1 MKTIIRSS
9 LLALLATTASAVGTG
24 ACTTSVQQAV
34 QNPSFEDG
42 TTDWTIATG
51 GAGSVYD
58 TYRTSSAPDGSY
70 VIAINGDLASNGLSQ
85 TLTDLA
91 VGSTYTLSLY
101 WQLLSIG
108 TGTCSLNVYIDSAE
122 SSNVAAT
129 GQLTSASSAW
139 THVTGQ
145 WTATSTTHK
154 LMVDFTCTAGSFSS
168 NSEVN
173 FDDITF
179 TGPTVVNCPT
189 STAQTSTSTPT
200 PTPSVASA
208 SSSTPVVAMTSSSS
222 PAATSSPV
230 LFTSV
235 SVQSSSSSAVTIIPS
250 VRPSSAAV
258 RPSSSFPVQAS
269 SASSSVRVTPSLST
283 PAHQLSASSSSAPSS
298 SAAVQ
303 SLTST
308 ALFGSSTAIAA
319 IETDV
324 DVVTSTVYA
333 TVTATFTVAC

>member
-1 MKTIIRSS
+1 MKAILRSA
-9 LLALLATTASAVGTG
+9 LLALLATSATAVGTG

-42 TTDWTIATG
+42 TTDWTVATG
-51 GAGSVYD
+51 AAGSVYD
-58 TYRTSSAPDGSY
+58 TYRTSLAPDGSY

-91 VGSTYTLSLY
+91 VGSIYTISLY
-101 WQLLSIG
+101 WQLLSVG

-139 THVTGQ
+139 TQVTGQ

-168 NSEVN
+168 SSEVN

-179 TGPTVVNCPT
+179 TGPTVVDCPT
-189 STAQTSTSTPT
+189 STAETSTPTPT

-208 SSSTPVVAMTSSSS
+208 SSSTPVVATTSSSS
-222 PAATSSPV
+222 PAASSPV
-230 LFTSV
+230 PFTSV
-235 SVQSSSSSAVTIIPS
+235 PVQSSSSAVTIVPS

-258 RPSSSFPVQAS
+258 RPSSSVPVQAS
-269 SASSSVRVTPSLST
+269 SASSSVRVAPSQST
-283 PAHQLSASSSSAPSS
+283 PAHQLSTASSSAPSS
-298 SAAVQ
+298 SAPVP

-319 IETDV
+319 TETDV

>member
-1 MKTIIRSS
+1 MNTILRSS

-42 TTDWTIATG
+42 TTDWTVATG
-51 GAGSVYD
+51 AAGSVYD
-58 TYRTSSAPDGSY
+58 TYQTSSAPDGSY

-168 NSEVN
+168 SSEVN

-189 STAQTSTSTPT
+189 STAQTLTLTPT
-200 PTPSVASA
+200 PTPSIASA
-208 SSSTPVVAMTSSSS
+208 SSSTPVVTTATPSS
-222 PAATSSPV
+222 PAASSPV

-235 SVQSSSSSAVTIIPS
+235 PVQSSSSAVTIVPS

-258 RPSSSFPVQAS
+258 RPSSSVPTQAS
-269 SASSSVRVTPSLST
+269 SASSSVRVAPSQST
-283 PAHQLSASSSSAPSS
+283 PAHQLSAASSSAPSS
-298 SAAVQ
+298 SAAVP

-308 ALFGSSTAIAA
+308 ALFGGSTAIAA
-319 IETDV
+319 TETDV

>member
-1 MKTIIRSS
+1 MKMIIRSS

-42 TTDWTIATG
+42 TIDWTIATG
-51 GAGSVYD
+51 AAGSVYD

-189 STAQTSTSTPT
+189 STAQTLTSTPI

-235 SVQSSSSSAVTIIPS
+235 PVQSSSSAFTIIPS

-283 PAHQLSASSSSAPSS
+283 PAHQLSASSASAPSS

-319 IETDV
+319 TETDV